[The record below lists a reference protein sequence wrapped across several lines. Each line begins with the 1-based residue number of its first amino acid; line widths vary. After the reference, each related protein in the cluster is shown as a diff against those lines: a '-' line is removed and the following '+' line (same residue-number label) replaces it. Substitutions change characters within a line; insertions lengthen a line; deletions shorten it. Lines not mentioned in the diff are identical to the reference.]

1 MICTISNPPYNM
13 KWEHPLIAQMQDR
26 FIYTAVPPESNAN
39 LAFVL
44 TALNESDRCIFILP
58 YSVLSPKNK
67 EEKEIM
73 KYIVESN
80 FLESIILCPDKMFE
94 STNIP
99 VCILVLDKHKNN
111 SSIEMINMENKYEIE
126 IREQNGQ
133 FGGNSHTNR
142 TYKKEIKV
150 FSDEIIDDAL
160 SCISERKNISKYCK
174 CISIKE
180 IQDNNYN
187 LNPKRYI
194 DFTEKKIIRREYK
207 DIVNDLN
214 RIIKEKNKCKL
225 TINETI
231 AKSLGFDINIYKKDH
246 LQDKEF
252 GLMIN
257 KIAGQKIEKHDY
269 FRTTKNKNEIKF
281 ENNDKEEIS
290 SIFMMIFNMW
300 KQHIYYL
307 NIEENR
313 YLAELR
319 DALLPDLITGKIEL

>member
-1 MICTISNPPYNM
+1 MISTISNPPYNM
-13 KWEHPLIAQMQDR
+13 KWEHPLFAQMQDR
-26 FIYTAVPPESNAN
+26 FMYTAVPPKSNAN

-58 YSVLSPKNK
+58 YAVLTPKNID
-67 EEKEIM
+67 EKEIM

-194 DFTEKKIIRREYK
+194 DFTEEKIIRREYK

-231 AKSLGFDINIYKKDH
+231 AKSLGFDIDLYKKDH

-252 GLMIN
+252 NLMIN

>member
-1 MICTISNPPYNM
+1 MISTISNPPYNM
-13 KWEHPLIAQMQDR
+13 KWEHPLFAQMQDR
-26 FIYTAVPPESNAN
+26 FMCTAIPPKNNAN

-58 YSVLSPKNK
+58 NAVLTPKNK
-67 EEKEIM
+67 DEKEIM

-99 VCILVLDKHKNN
+99 VCILVLDKYKNN

-194 DFTEKKIIRREYK
+194 DFTEEKIIRREYK

-231 AKSLGFDINIYKKDH
+231 AKSLGFDIDLYRKDH

-252 GLMIN
+252 NLMIN

-269 FRTTKNKNEIKF
+269 FRATKNKNEIKF

-290 SIFMMIFNMW
+290 SIFMMIFNTW

-319 DALLPDLITGKIEL
+319 DALLPDLMSGKIEL